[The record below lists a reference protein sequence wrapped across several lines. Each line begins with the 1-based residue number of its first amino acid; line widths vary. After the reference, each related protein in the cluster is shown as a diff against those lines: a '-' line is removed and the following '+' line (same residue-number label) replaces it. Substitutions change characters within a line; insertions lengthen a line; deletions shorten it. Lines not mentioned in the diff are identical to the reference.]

1 MSQETTIDGWMML
14 AGQIRGARQEMG
26 LSQGELARRAQVA
39 RSWLARV
46 EAGHHSVE
54 FEPLLRLLTE
64 LDLELALRPRTAEVA
79 ALPSIDGPSS
89 ARRKAWGLAGSA
101 APADRRDV

>member
-1 MSQETTIDGWMML
+1 
-14 AGQIRGARQEMG
+14 
-26 LSQGELARRAQVA
+26 
-39 RSWLARV
+39 
-46 EAGHHSVE
+46 
-54 FEPLLRLLTE
+54 LLTE